1 MLISAKTTWPISIF
15 FSPKEAQLLFRQLQK
30 LSARNIA
37 ALKWESRKTKCWVPW
52 NSPYAVSVKVLLE
65 SFVNQ
70 DKLGIYATMQT
81 DCLRFDVMP
90 RNLIQKTQ
98 SDLKL
103 EIA

>member
-1 MLISAKTTWPISIF
+1 MWR
-15 FSPKEAQLLFRQLQK
+15 LF
-30 LSARNIA
+30 
-37 ALKWESRKTKCWVPW
+37 
-52 NSPYAVSVKVLLE
+52 KVLLE
-65 SFVNQ
+65 NFVNQ